1 MWFVATV
8 ATEAAIEAEAAANEP
23 EAAASE
29 AEAYGIF
36 FWSYLIDLEIK
47 LRFNCDDLKNRI
59 SDPFIY
65 FDFCYFIIIKYH
77 KLFKMILVFFVQS
90 NF

>member
-29 AEAYGIF
+29 AEAYGILIRVLIF
-36 FWSYLIDLEIK
+36 FNVLIIK
-47 LRFNCDDLKNRI
+47 L
-59 SDPFIY
+59 
-65 FDFCYFIIIKYH
+65 IIK
-77 KLFKMILVFFVQS
+77 FDD
-90 NF
+90 

>member
-36 FWSYLIDLEIK
+36 WTVFLRIENLKINYYRKLMSIK
-47 LRFNCDDLKNRI
+47 T
-59 SDPFIY
+59 
-65 FDFCYFIIIKYH
+65 
-77 KLFKMILVFFVQS
+77 
-90 NF
+90 